1 MSIAGLGTYQS
12 SSMYYTSNCNVE
24 NFNPNGKFFNQKMSF
39 LMKNGDAV
47 QNDDGS
53 SVSSDNERD
62 SEMEFG
68 SLTRIPVMPKAYG
81 EMASYT
87 RCISASISTKEM
99 QATKNEA
106 GEVMY
111 SYKETSLSF
120 DIVINSDGTDKT
132 YTIKGI
138 DENGDEFEREFDPY
152 NLDKE
157 EMDYPEFSALCM
169 YIRQTDET
177 ADLIASSYF
186 TDTSFF
192 DGIFDRGDRVG
203 LLEQY
208 ADEYGDTMPKLAGL
222 AQKLFESINSFFENA
237 MKENEEELDISNT
250 IVSRHNEY
258 TDPDTG
264 KKVPVDVQYITLY
277 TDEGISCK
285 KISNVN
291 GETKERDLWEMSY
304 DSPESRE
311 KIRKFLNSF
320 DKDEKLTFAS
330 QENFWKDFMKEDFD
344 IEGFR
349 QYYDTLVDGHIDIE
363 KLKAEGK
370 TLRDAFNEPYHD
382 YINNTHF
389 IRKEMTEKEL
399 RDEWNAEIEA
409 NQKSLRNNNIDNNTN
424 ATSRSTSSN
433 SGKNIGVMTIG
444 NRGYIAKYA
453 DSSTDADPVIKVGDH
468 EVHVNKVDPKNA
480 TEIEMFALTSYMDDK
495 GLTDNTG
502 MKSFN
507 KMRAYSKQAEY
518 NGFIDGIA
526 DSDNA
531 WSMSRNWISI
541 LENAKDS
548 YFRMPETYM
557 QGLSA
562 ERLIERLMKEYSSYL
577 ERSR

>member
-24 NFNPNGKFFNQKMSF
+24 NFYPNGKFFNQKMSF
-39 LMKNGDAV
+39 LMKNGDVV

-53 SVSSDNERD
+53 SVSADNEKN
-62 SEMEFG
+62 SGIEFG

-120 DIVINSDGTDKT
+120 DIVINSDGQDKT

-186 TDTSFF
+186 TDTSYF
-192 DGIFDRGDRVG
+192 DGIFDRGDRVD

-237 MKENEEELDISNT
+237 MKENEEDLDIPNT
-250 IVSRHNEY
+250 VVTRHNEY

-285 KISNVN
+285 EISNVN

-330 QENFWKDFMKEDFD
+330 QENFWKDFMKDDFD
-344 IEGFR
+344 IEGFHE
-349 QYYDTLVDGHIDIE
+349 YYDTLVDGHIDIE

-389 IRKEMTEKEL
+389 IGKVYTEQEL
-399 RDEWNAEIEA
+399 RDEWNAKIEA
-409 NQKSLRNNNIDNNTN
+409 NQKALKGNSN
-424 ATSRSTSSN
+424 ATSSN
-433 SGKNIGVMTIG
+433 NGKNIGVMTIG
-444 NRGYIAKYA
+444 NQGYIAKYA
-453 DSSTDADPVIKVGDH
+453 DSSTDADPVIRVGDY
-468 EVHVNKVDPKNA
+468 EVHVNKVNPKNA

-518 NGFIDGIA
+518 NGFVKGIA

-548 YFRMPETYM
+548 YFKMPENYKH
-557 QGLSA
+557 GVDC
-562 ERLIERLMKEYSSYL
+562 ENLISSL
-577 ERSR
+577 LRWNQKS

>member
-1 MSIAGLGTYQS
+1 
-12 SSMYYTSNCNVE
+12 
-24 NFNPNGKFFNQKMSF
+24 
-39 LMKNGDAV
+39 
-47 QNDDGS
+47 
-53 SVSSDNERD
+53 
-62 SEMEFG
+62 
-68 SLTRIPVMPKAYG
+68 
-81 EMASYT
+81 MARWHHT
-87 RCISASISTKEM
+87 PDRCISASINTKEM

-186 TDTSFF
+186 TDTSYF

-237 MKENEEELDISNT
+237 MKENEEDLDIPNT
-250 IVSRHNEY
+250 VVSRHNEY

-389 IRKEMTEKEL
+389 IRKVMTEKEL

-424 ATSRSTSSN
+424 ATSRTTSSN

-444 NRGYIAKYA
+444 NRGYIARYA

-468 EVHVNKVDPKNA
+468 EVHVNRVDPKNA

-548 YFRMPETYM
+548 YFRMPETYK

-562 ERLIERLMKEYSSYL
+562 ERLIGRLMKRYNSL
-577 ERSR
+577 L

>member
-1 MSIAGLGTYQS
+1 MAIAGLGTYQS

-39 LMKNGDAV
+39 LMKNGDVV

-53 SVSSDNERD
+53 SVSADNERD

-68 SLTRIPVMPKAYG
+68 SLTRIPVMPKAFG

-87 RCISASISTKEM
+87 RCISASINTKEM

-120 DIVINSDGTDKT
+120 DIVINSDGQDKT

-177 ADLIASSYF
+177 ADLIASSFF
-186 TDTSFF
+186 TDTSYF

-208 ADEYGDTMPKLAGL
+208 ADEYGDTMSKLAGL

-237 MKENEEELDISNT
+237 MKENEEDLDIPNT

-285 KISNVN
+285 EISNVN

-304 DSPESRE
+304 DSPESKE

-320 DKDEKLTFAS
+320 DKDEKLTFVS

-349 QYYDTLVDGHIDIE
+349 EYFDTLADGHIDIE

-389 IRKEMTEKEL
+389 IGKVMTEKEL
-399 RDEWNAEIEA
+399 RNEWNAKIEA
-409 NQKSLRNNNIDNNTN
+409 NQKALKNSKIGNNTN

-433 SGKNIGVMTIG
+433 NGKNIGVMTIG

-518 NGFIDGIA
+518 NGFVDGIA

-548 YFRMPETYM
+548 YFRMPETYR

-562 ERLIERLMKEYSSYL
+562 ERLIGRLMKRHNSL
-577 ERSR
+577 L

>member
-39 LMKNGDAV
+39 LMKSGDVV

-177 ADLIASSYF
+177 ADLIASSFF
-186 TDTSFF
+186 TDTSYF

-208 ADEYGDTMPKLAGL
+208 ADEYGDTMPTLAGL

-237 MKENEEELDISNT
+237 MKENEEDLDIPNT

-304 DSPESRE
+304 DSSESRE

-330 QENFWKDFMKEDFD
+330 QENFWKDFMKDDFD

-349 QYYDTLVDGHIDIE
+349 EYYDTLVDGHIDIE

-370 TLRDAFNEPYHD
+370 TLRDAFNEPYHN

-389 IRKEMTEKEL
+389 IRKVMTEKEL
-399 RDEWNAEIEA
+399 RDEWNAKIEA
-409 NQKSLRNNNIDNNTN
+409 NQKALKNSKIGNNTN

-433 SGKNIGVMTIG
+433 NGKNIGVMTIG
-444 NRGYIAKYA
+444 SQGYIARYA

-518 NGFIDGIA
+518 NGFVGGIA

-548 YFRMPETYM
+548 YFRMPETYKLV
-557 QGLSA
+557 LSA
-562 ERLIERLMKEYSSYL
+562 ERLIGRLMKRYNSL
-577 ERSR
+577 L

>member
-1 MSIAGLGTYQS
+1 
-12 SSMYYTSNCNVE
+12 
-24 NFNPNGKFFNQKMSF
+24 MSF
-39 LMKNGDAV
+39 LMKNGDVV

-53 SVSSDNERD
+53 SVSADNEKN
-62 SEMEFG
+62 SGIEFG

-87 RCISASISTKEM
+87 RCISASINTKEM

-237 MKENEEELDISNT
+237 MKENEEDLDIPNT
-250 IVSRHNEY
+250 VVSRHNEY

-330 QENFWKDFMKEDFD
+330 QENFWKDFMKDDFD

-349 QYYDTLVDGHIDIE
+349 EYYDTLVDGHIDIE

-370 TLRDAFNEPYHD
+370 TLRDAFNEPHHD

-389 IRKEMTEKEL
+389 IGKVMTEKEL
-399 RDEWNAEIEA
+399 RDEWNAKIEA
-409 NQKSLRNNNIDNNTN
+409 NQKALKNSKIGNNTN

-433 SGKNIGVMTIG
+433 NGKNIGVMTIG
-444 NRGYIAKYA
+444 SQGYIARYA
-453 DSSTDADPVIKVGDH
+453 DSSTDADPVIKVGEY

-518 NGFIDGIA
+518 NGFVDGIA

-548 YFRMPETYM
+548 YFRMPETYK

-562 ERLIERLMKEYSSYL
+562 ERLIGRLMKQYNSL
-577 ERSR
+577 L

>member
-1 MSIAGLGTYQS
+1 MAIAGLGTYQS

-24 NFNPNGKFFNQKMSF
+24 NLNPNGKFFNQKMSF
-39 LMKNGDAV
+39 LMKNGDVV

-53 SVSSDNERD
+53 SVNKDNERD
-62 SEMEFG
+62 SEMAFG

-87 RCISASISTKEM
+87 RCISASINTKEM

-208 ADEYGDTMPKLAGL
+208 ADIYGDTMPKLAGL

-237 MKENEEELDISNT
+237 MKENEEDLDIPNT
-250 IVSRHNEY
+250 VVTRHNEY

-330 QENFWKDFMKEDFD
+330 QESFWKDFMKEDFD
-344 IEGFR
+344 TEGFR
-349 QYYDTLVDGHIDIE
+349 EYYDTLVDGHIDIE

-389 IRKEMTEKEL
+389 IGKVMTEKEL
-399 RDEWNAEIEA
+399 RDEWNAKIEA
-409 NQKSLRNNNIDNNTN
+409 NQKALKNSRIGNNTN
-424 ATSRSTSSN
+424 ATSRSTSSDN
-433 SGKNIGVMTIG
+433 GKNIGVMTIG
-444 NRGYIAKYA
+444 NQGYIAKYA
-453 DSSTDADPVIKVGDH
+453 DSSTDADPVIKIGDY

-548 YFRMPETYM
+548 YFRMPETYN

-562 ERLIERLMKEYSSYL
+562 ERLIGRLMKQYNSL
-577 ERSR
+577 L

>member
-1 MSIAGLGTYQS
+1 MAIAGLGTYQS

-39 LMKNGDAV
+39 LMKNGDMV

-53 SVSSDNERD
+53 SVSADNEKN
-62 SEMEFG
+62 SGIEFG

-87 RCISASISTKEM
+87 RCISASINTKEM

-152 NLDKE
+152 NLDYE

-237 MKENEEELDISNT
+237 MKENEEDLDIPNT

-304 DSPESRE
+304 DSSESRE

-320 DKDEKLTFAS
+320 DKDEKLSFAS
-330 QENFWKDFMKEDFD
+330 QESFWKDFMKEDFD

-349 QYYDTLVDGHIDIE
+349 EYYDTLVDGHIDIE
-363 KLKAEGK
+363 RLKAEGK
-370 TLRDAFNEPYHD
+370 TLRDAFNEPYHN

-389 IRKEMTEKEL
+389 IRKVMTEKEL
-399 RDEWNAEIEA
+399 RNEWNAEIEA

-433 SGKNIGVMTIG
+433 NGKNIGVMTIG
-444 NRGYIAKYA
+444 SQGYIARYA
-453 DSSTDADPVIKVGDH
+453 DSSTDADPVVKVGEY

-518 NGFIDGIA
+518 NGFVDGIA

-548 YFRMPETYM
+548 YFKMPETYEH
-557 QGLSA
+557 GVNCESL
-562 ERLIERLMKEYSSYL
+562 LGYLMGWSQKS
-577 ERSR
+577 